1 MSGMLIKAIGIW
13 LVFVISAILNGVFR
27 EKVLVP
33 AIGTSIA
40 LPLSGVILAAL
51 VFLVTLMLVPFI
63 GSSESTVYFLIGF
76 LWVGLT
82 LSFEFFFGR
91 FVAGKS
97 WQEIMQVF
105 NVKKGDLFIL
115 VLAITAVSPWV
126 AAKLRGIL

>member
-13 LVFVISAILNGVFR
+13 LIFVISAILNGVFR

-105 NVKKGDLFIL
+105 NVKKGELFIL